1 MSLIIRSLICFI
13 FTGISIAS
21 MADTLTHQLQSKL
34 ANHMLNFEV
43 TLPSGYD
50 PQQPNRYPVLYTG
63 SGDRRLNLLRQQV
76 DWLSHVNFAPL
87 PPVILVTLPVIEPQ
101 GAMDKNAMAAGANL
115 DLSIQVIAT
124 ELIPFID
131 NTYKTQTYRIAE
143 AFSSNAN
150 QLLSIFVERP
160 ETFNAY
166 IVHSPALALDRT
178 NIIDKLTQTKPRAE
192 HAYRFLYVSLGSFPE
207 NKKPFDRLAYGLE
220 TWREHNIEGLEMM
233 TDDLSRH
240 NYLSGP
246 IVGLVAA
253 FEEMFKDRQPAPADF
268 ALSGIAG
275 IQQHFEKVS
284 KKYGYTMDAD
294 AVILDLAFFYA
305 EQQLADKAIM
315 TAQYLLNQQPKS
327 LFLLTR
333 LADIEK
339 RVGKIEEA
347 KSTLEKAL
355 VLAQDAGVQEPITY
369 IKARLAEL

>member
-1 MSLIIRSLICFI
+1 
-13 FTGISIAS
+13 

-115 DLSIQVIAT
+115 ELSIQVIAT

-131 NTYKTQTYRIAE
+131 NTYKTQPYRIAE

-178 NIIDKLTQTKPRAE
+178 NIIDKLTQTKPSAE

-233 TDDLSRH
+233 TNDLSRH

-246 IVGLVAA
+246 IVGLVSA

-268 ALSGIAG
+268 ALSGITG

-294 AVILDLAFFYA
+294 TVILDLAFYYA
-305 EQQLADKAIM
+305 EQQLAEKAVM

-355 VLAQDAGVQEPITY
+355 VLAQDAGDQEPITY